1 MRSSSGAYFIA
12 LDQIRALAVFL
23 VIAWHFTHGTTG
35 APVPFDYVPSVI
47 PFALL
52 DEGHTGVAL
61 FMTLSGYLFAKLL
74 DGKPVNYGRFIRN
87 RLLRLVPLLAVAL
100 VLVGIQRIARGEQS
114 LAVYAWVVA
123 LGPLLPTWPNGA
135 WSVTVEFHFYV
146 LLPMLLWMMRRSPL
160 LPLVVLAA
168 AIALRAVLLSKQG
181 EVQFLAYWTIVGR
194 IDQFVLGMLAWRA
207 RAWFARRHL
216 LSLTVLAAFL
226 AFYWD
231 FDRAGGFYQNGGF
244 SPSPLWIL
252 LPTVEGAAYAIAIAW
267 YDNSFAHRTTGVSR
281 FIGRIGEY
289 SYSIYLLHF
298 FAVFGAS
305 SFVHQHVMDISN
317 FYLACLWALGFL
329 LLMMPV
335 GYLSFRFVES
345 PFLRLRKPYVIA
357 ASPVAA

>member
-1 MRSSSGAYFIA
+1 VRSTSGAYFIA
-12 LDQIRALAVFL
+12 LDQVRALAVFL
-23 VIAWHFTHGTTG
+23 VIAWHFTHGKTG
-35 APVPFDYVPSVI
+35 APVPLDYVPSVF

-74 DGKPVNYGRFIRN
+74 DGKPVNYELFIRN
-87 RLLRLVPLLAVAL
+87 RLLRLVPLLAVVL
-100 VLVGIQRIARGEQS
+100 VLVGIQRIAGGEQS
-114 LAVYAWVVA
+114 LAAYAREVA
-123 LGPLLPTWPNGA
+123 LGTLLPTWPNGA

-146 LLPMLLWMMRRSPL
+146 VLPLLLWMMRRSPL

-168 AIALRAVLLSKQG
+168 AMTLRALLLWTQQG
-181 EVQFLAYWTIVGR
+181 EPQYLAYATIVGR
-194 IDQFVLGMLAWRA
+194 IDQFILGMLAWRA
-207 RAWFARRHL
+207 RAWFTRRHL
-216 LSLTVLAAFL
+216 LAFTVLAAFV

-231 FDRAGGFYQNGGF
+231 FDRAGGFYLYGG
-244 SPSPLWIL
+244 SSPLWICF
-252 LPTVEGAAYAIAIAW
+252 PTIEGAAYAIAIAW
-267 YDNSFAHRTTGVSR
+267 YDNSFAHRNTGVSR

-298 FAVFGAS
+298 FVVFGAS
-305 SFVHQHVMDISN
+305 SFVHQHIMDISN

-329 LLMMPV
+329 LLMAPV

-345 PFLRLRKPYVIA
+345 PFLRLRKPYLIA